1 MAEMMNG
8 QGTTLKIVPASG
20 TAVTIGKLTRIGEI
34 TPVSEIIDVTTL
46 DSPSGYRQYMPGYR
60 DAGELTLAGFF
71 LPGDGGQKKLMA
83 LYAGRET
90 ENFEIVFP
98 DQTKASFSA
107 FIQSYSIGA
116 AEVNGALRFSAT
128 LRLSGAVTVE

>member
-60 DAGELTLAGFF
+60 DAGELALAGFS
-71 LPGDGGQKKLMA
+71 
-83 LYAGRET
+83 
-90 ENFEIVFP
+90 FP
-98 DQTKASFSA
+98 AT
-107 FIQSYSIGA
+107 GA
-116 AEVNGALRFSAT
+116 RKS
-128 LRLSGAVTVE
+128 